1 MDTVRAGFSGST
13 LQIVFDMAN
22 PTKAEIEAI
31 RRGNP
36 LKIAYMVVDSVMFFC
51 IKPDGMDYQDAPF
64 TPHFFDPKPFHI
76 DPPATRYG
84 YSCILTIRDNA
95 RGTPVEKGSRLIGL
109 SHDFS
114 VALYEDILKLYKAP
128 FKMESFN
135 KTVDTNY
142 FFYSSKDLFAQCKH
156 IYTAG
161 EKDKP
166 AAKEE
171 PIKTAEDFLEALK
184 KAFPENPDFSHDEIP
199 DDISIDE
206 LIRTRGEYV
215 ADTESICVFCI
226 PNQFKEEAQDFP
238 SDYLVPIPQR
248 YLREKGFTVEN
259 GYVYVDV
266 NYSEDFGV
274 DIPDKYY
281 D

>member
-1 MDTVRAGFSGST
+1 MP
-13 LQIVFDMAN
+13 I
-22 PTKAEIEAI
+22 
-31 RRGNP
+31 
-36 LKIAYMVVDSVMFFC
+36 
-51 IKPDGMDYQDAPF
+51 
-64 TPHFFDPKPFHI
+64 
-76 DPPATRYG
+76 
-84 YSCILTIRDNA
+84 
-95 RGTPVEKGSRLIGL
+95 EKGNRLIGL

-114 VALYEDILKLYKAP
+114 AALHEDILKLYKAP

-166 AAKEE
+166 ATKEE
-171 PIKTAEDFLEALK
+171 TDFLEALK
-184 KAFPENPDFSHDEIP
+184 KAFPENPDFSYGKIP

-226 PNQFKEEAQDFP
+226 PNQFKEEAKDFP
-238 SDYLVPIPQR
+238 SDYLVPIPQK
-248 YLREKGFTVEN
+248 YLREKGFFVED